1 MMTAIW
7 RGREVQH
14 DVGQTGDTGQ
24 TAGRIEIRQ
33 QGPGAGVAPVSGL
46 GRIAQQGMDAGTRS
60 VPGKTGKDAA
70 GNVSAADNQYFLH
83 AGIVAGA
90 PSPGRRLRIIKGI
103 A

>member
-1 MMTAIW
+1 MTAIRRW
-7 RGREVQH
+7 RQVQH
-14 DVGQTGDTGQ
+14 NVSQTGDTGQ
-24 TAGRIEIRQ
+24 TAGRIEICQ
-33 QGPGAGVAPVSGL
+33 QGSGTGAAPVSGL

>member
-1 MMTAIW
+1 M
-7 RGREVQH
+7 QH
-14 DVGQTGDTGQ
+14 DVGKTGNASQ
-24 TAGRIEIRQ
+24 TAGHIEIGEQR
-33 QGPGAGVAPVSGL
+33 PGTGLSPFGSL

>member
-14 DVGQTGDTGQ
+14 DVGQTGDTCQ
-24 TAGRIEIRQ
+24 TAGHIEICQ
-33 QGPGAGVAPVSGL
+33 QGPGTGIAPVSGL

-83 AGIVAGA
+83 DGIVAGA

>member
-1 MMTAIW
+1 MTAIRW
-7 RGREVQH
+7 WGQVQH
-14 DVGQTGDTGQ
+14 DVGQTGNSRQ
-24 TAGRIEIRQ
+24 TAGHIEIRQ
-33 QGPGAGVAPVSGL
+33 QGPSTGIAPVSCL
-46 GRIAQQGMDAGTRS
+46 GRIAQQGMNAGTRS
-60 VPGKTGKDAA
+60 EPGKTGKDAA

>member
-1 MMTAIW
+1 M
-7 RGREVQH
+7 QH

-33 QGPGAGVAPVSGL
+33 QGPGTGVAPISRL
-46 GRIAQQGMDAGTRS
+46 GRIAQKGINDETRS
-60 VPGKTGKDAA
+60 VPVKTGKDAA